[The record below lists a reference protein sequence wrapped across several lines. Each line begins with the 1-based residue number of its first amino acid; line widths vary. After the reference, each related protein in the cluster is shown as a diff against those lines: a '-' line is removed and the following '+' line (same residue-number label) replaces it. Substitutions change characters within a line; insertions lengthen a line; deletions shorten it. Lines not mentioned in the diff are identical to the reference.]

1 MKNALDECG
10 PLLLAVSVSLAVS
23 AFVWIIQDWINAI
36 LNELPITVGEFSN
49 AVDAVVTALAIPVI
63 ILFNLLILPAFLLEG
78 VCKVVHAGSSR
89 RSMRLIIAMR
99 IQASD
104 VSDRAS

>member
-36 LNELPITVGEFSN
+36 LNELPITV
-49 AVDAVVTALAIPVI
+49 
-63 ILFNLLILPAFLLEG
+63 
-78 VCKVVHAGSSR
+78 
-89 RSMRLIIAMR
+89 
-99 IQASD
+99 
-104 VSDRAS
+104 